1 MPSTAPEPRRV
12 ALEEVAFRWSDYD
25 VPLWARPNSRS
36 LRWNRADQ
44 APTQYTSM
52 TTDGAWAELVR
63 AEGLRTHDDLLLVS
77 MPMWVLRISETAV
90 ADYSTFEK
98 ADVAGF
104 PPEALVEEDYE
115 RCQREADRL
124 RDLGYRGVLA
134 PSAALPEDV
143 NLTLFGPRLTV
154 PWSFPDEKRLGSF
167 VPAKVLAVG
176 RPPDELLSRVRH
188 RGQRHSGL
196 EGFKTARRQRQR
208 RDREA

>member
-1 MPSTAPEPRRV
+1 MPSTAPEPQRV

-25 VPLWARPNSRS
+25 VPLWARPNSRN

-44 APTQYTSM
+44 TPTQYMSM
-52 TTDGAWAELVR
+52 TTDGSWAELVR

-104 PPEALVEEDYE
+104 PPEALVEDDYR

-124 RDLGYRGVLA
+124 RGLGYRGVLA
-134 PSAALPEDV
+134 PSAALPGDV
-143 NLTLFGPRLTV
+143 NLTLFGPRLAV
-154 PWSFPDEKRLGSF
+154 SWAFPDEKRLASF

-188 RGQRHSGL
+188 HGQRHPAL
-196 EGFKTARRQRQR
+196 DRFKAVRRSRRQRD
-208 RDREA
+208 RDE